1 MKILNSLFLFKA
13 LIKAGCRWE
22 GDVSHR
28 LFTERLY
35 FDESI
40 RGKVLEIVAP
50 FSDVTEYKIEDNSV
64 WIA

>member
-1 MKILNSLFLFKA
+1 MQMIDSLILFKL

-28 LFTERLY
+28 LFSERLF
-35 FDESI
+35 FDECSQE
-40 RGKVLEIVAP
+40 KVLAVLAP
-50 FSDVTEYKIEDNSV
+50 YNNVTEYKIEDLSV

>member
-1 MKILNSLFLFKA
+1 MKLLNSLFLFKA

-28 LFTERLY
+28 LFSERLF
-35 FDESI
+35 FDEAN
-40 RGKVLEIVAP
+40 RDKVLEVVKDSNP
-50 FSDVTEYKIEDNSV
+50 VTEYKIEDNSI